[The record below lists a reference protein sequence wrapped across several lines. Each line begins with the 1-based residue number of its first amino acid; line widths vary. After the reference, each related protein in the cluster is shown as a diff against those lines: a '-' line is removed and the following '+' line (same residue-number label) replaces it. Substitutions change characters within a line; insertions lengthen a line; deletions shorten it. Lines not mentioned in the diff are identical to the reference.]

1 MLNSAQQAAL
11 DAVLQGRSIFLTG
24 SGGTGKSYLISRVYK
39 EIDTTAT
46 RCVSLTALTGCASLL
61 LHPRAR
67 TLHSWAGIGLGDA
80 PAHVLVETVRVNRR
94 AAARWRATDVLV
106 IDEVSMLTP
115 DLFEKLDVVGRA
127 IRRNER
133 PFGGLQLVLV
143 GDFYQLPP
151 VSSGESKFVFESPL
165 WKALGLEVHEL
176 TEIVRQ
182 KDPVFQKILGEA
194 RRGRLTPESIQI
206 IQTRIGLD
214 YSELQIQPSMVFT
227 RRAQVQDINR
237 KHFDALTTPKH
248 TYIAATLSTMK
259 SVGDPAIPKAVEK
272 LDKVAQY
279 VSELTLAVGAQVM
292 LLINDPENK
301 LTNGSRGVVV
311 GFERQADTD
320 AQPDK
325 NSLDTVIPL
334 VKFCGGQV
342 LPIQR
347 HKWATELPGISRTQL
362 PLTLAYA
369 VTIHKTQGSTL
380 DCALIDV
387 GERTFEYGQAYV
399 ALSRVKS
406 LEALYIHDFHPGAF
420 KAHPKVKAFYAT
432 TPSPP
437 SPTSP
442 SAGE

>member
-1 MLNSAQQAAL
+1 MLNLEQQKAYEAIL
-11 DAVLQGRSIFLTG
+11 EGRSIFLTG
-24 SGGTGKSYLISRVYK
+24 SGGTGKSYLISQVHTIFHAGIR
-39 EIDTTAT
+39 ALA
-46 RCVSLTALTGCASLL
+46 LTALTGCASLL

-94 AAARWRATDVLV
+94 AAARWRATDALV

-115 DLFEKLDVVGRA
+115 ELFEKLDAVGRA
-127 IRRNER
+127 IRRCER
-133 PFGGLQLVLV
+133 PFGGLQLVFV

-151 VSSGESKFVFESPL
+151 VCREGTTKFVFESPL

-182 KDPVFQKILGEA
+182 KDPVFQTILGEA
-194 RRGRLTPESIQI
+194 RRGRLSPESIQI
-206 IQTRIGLD
+206 LQTRIGLD
-214 YSELQIQPSMVFT
+214 YSDLQIQPSMVFT
-227 RRAQVQDINR
+227 RRAQVHDLNR
-237 KHFDALTTPKH
+237 KHFDALTTPKY
-248 TYIAATLSTMK
+248 TYTAVTLASMK
-259 SVGDPAIPKAVEK
+259 AVGDPGIPKAVEK
-272 LDKVAQY
+272 LDKVASY
-279 VSELTLAVGAQVM
+279 VTELTLAVGAQVM
-292 LLINDPENK
+292 LLINDPENS
-301 LTNGSRGVVV
+301 LMNGSRGVVV
-311 GFERQADTD
+311 GFDREADTD
-320 AQPDK
+320 TQTDK
-325 NSLDTVIPL
+325 NSLDAVIPL

-342 LPIQR
+342 LPIKR
-347 HKWATELPGISRTQL
+347 HKWATELTGIIRTQL

-420 KAHPKVKAFYAT
+420 KAHPKVKAFYSMCQA
-432 TPSPP
+432 PVP
-437 SPTSP
+437 
-442 SAGE
+442 AVEC

>member
-1 MLNSAQQAAL
+1 MLNHAQQKAL
-11 DAVLQGRSIFLTG
+11 DAVIQGRSIFLTG
-24 SGGTGKSYLISRVYK
+24 SGGTGKSFLISRVFK
-39 EIDTTAT
+39 EIGT
-46 RCVSLTALTGCASLL
+46 RCIGLTALTGCAALL
-61 LHPRAR
+61 LHARAR

-80 PAHVLVETVRVNRR
+80 PSHVLVETVRKNRR

-115 DLFEKLDVVGRA
+115 ELFEKLDAVGRA
-127 IRRNER
+127 IRRNDR

-151 VSSGESKFVFESPL
+151 VTREGETRFVFESPL
-165 WKALGLEVHEL
+165 WKALDLEVHEL

-182 KDPVFQKILGEA
+182 KDPVFQKVLGEA
-194 RRGRLTPESIQI
+194 RRGRLTPESSQTL
-206 IQTRIGLD
+206 QTRIGLD
-214 YSELQIQPSMVFT
+214 YSDLQIQPSMVFT
-227 RRAQVQDINR
+227 RRAQVHDLNL
-237 KHFDALTTPKH
+237 KHLAAITTQKH
-248 TYIAATLSTMK
+248 VYKAVTLASMK
-259 SVGDPAIPKAVEK
+259 AVGDPGIPRAVEK

-279 VSELTLAVGAQVM
+279 VTELTLAVGAQVM
-292 LLINDPENK
+292 LLINDAENK

-311 GFERQADTD
+311 GFEAEAEADTS
-320 AQPDK
+320 ASPDK
-325 NSLDTVIPL
+325 NSLDAVIPL
-334 VKFCGGQV
+334 VKFCGGQI
-342 LPIQR
+342 LPIKR
-347 HKWATELPGISRTQL
+347 NKWATELPGITRTQL

-369 VTIHKTQGSTL
+369 VTIHKTQGATL

-432 TPSPP
+432 VQAPAP
-437 SPTSP
+437 
-442 SAGE
+442 AAEC

>member
-1 MLNSAQQAAL
+1 MLNPAQQKAFEAIL
-11 DAVLQGRSIFLTG
+11 EGRSIFLTG
-24 SGGTGKSYLISRVYK
+24 SGGTGKSFLLGKVY
-39 EIDTTAT
+39 DA
-46 RCVSLTALTGCASLL
+46 VSGIRALALTALTGCASLL
-61 LHPRAR
+61 LHPRAK
-67 TLHSWAGIGLGDA
+67 TLHSWAGIGLGDS

-94 AAARWRATDVLV
+94 AAMRWRMTDILV

-115 DLFEKLDVVGRA
+115 ELFEKLDVVGRA
-127 IRRNER
+127 IRRCER
-133 PFGGLQLVLV
+133 PFGGLQIVFV

-151 VSSGESKFVFESPL
+151 VSAGDSKFAFESPL
-165 WKALGLEVHEL
+165 WKTLGLEIHEL

-182 KDPVFQKILGEA
+182 KDPAFQKVLGEA

-206 IQTRIGLD
+206 LQSRIGLD
-214 YSELQIQPSMVFT
+214 YSGLQIQPSMVFT
-227 RRAQVQDINR
+227 RRAQVHDLNR
-237 KHFDALTTPKH
+237 KHFDSLVSRSAGK
-248 TYIAATLSTMK
+248 TYTYAVATLGSK
-259 SVGDPAIPKAVEK
+259 NADAQKAIAK
-272 LDKVAQY
+272 LDKVASY
-279 VSELTLAVGAQVM
+279 MPELTLAVGAQVM

-311 GFERQADTD
+311 GFEEDSK
-320 AQPDK
+320 PSEVK
-325 NSLDTVIPL
+325 PEIIPL

-342 LPIQR
+342 LPIKR
-347 HKWATELPGISRTQL
+347 HVWTTEIPGVSRTQL

-432 TPSPP
+432 CQAPE
-437 SPTSP
+437 P
-442 SAGE
+442 SAGS